1 MSGGARPA
9 RRGDGRPGAA
19 IFRSDVSGYSVSPAQ
34 QKEYECAESGVGE
47 PPRRHFRKA
56 DALISP
62 SIRSDS
68 IGPGRAARLCAAA
81 GLSLLLAGCQMF
93 AGLGE
98 DSVRESAFRPSERP
112 MTVDTVSRNDR
123 LAELARAQHPR
134 ILATYGGEYSDP
146 KLERMVAKVVGSLTT
161 VSSNP
166 TQAYRITILNS
177 PNVNAFALPGGYLY
191 VTRGLLALAND
202 SAELAAVIAHEMGHV
217 TANHGVQRQQKE
229 AEEAVAT
236 KVATDILGAS
246 PTAKVAVIRGKLR
259 LAQFSR
265 NQELEADAI
274 GIRASGLAGFDPNAA
289 GRFLQSMAAYS
300 DFRAISG
307 ATDPSLDFLA
317 SHPNTPQ
324 RIELAH
330 RHALQFGSAASG
342 RRDRDSFLEGIDGLL
357 FGDTP
362 EEGFV
367 RGNTFT
373 HPRLGI
379 SFSVPD
385 GFVIDNSAVAVT
397 ATGPGDMAIRFDGV
411 VVDPDTPLTDYV
423 RSGWVA
429 GLDNG
434 SVRAERINGNDAAI
448 ARARAEGWQFDITVI
463 RAGGQVYRLL
473 TAAPL
478 GNASLDAVAASV
490 GGSFRTLTAADKASL
505 KPLRIRVVTVK
516 PGQTAGSIAAS
527 MVGVNRKLE
536 LFQLLNALPK
546 GATVSAGDKVKIITD
561 R

>member
-1 MSGGARPA
+1 MPRI
-9 RRGDGRPGAA
+9 RPGT
-19 IFRSDVSGYSVSPAQ
+19 V
-34 QKEYECAESGVGE
+34 
-47 PPRRHFRKA
+47 
-56 DALISP
+56 
-62 SIRSDS
+62 
-68 IGPGRAARLCAAA
+68 IGANRAARLCAAA

-93 AGLGE
+93 SGIGG
-98 DSVRESAFRPSERP
+98 DTVRESAFRPSDRP
-112 MTVDTVSRNDR
+112 VTVDSVSRNDR

-146 KLERMVAKVVGSLTT
+146 RLERMVAKVVGSLTT

-217 TANHGVQRQQKE
+217 TANHGLQRQQKE

-246 PTAKVAVIRGKLR
+246 PTAKAAVIRGKLR

-274 GIRASGLAGFDPNAA
+274 GIQASGQAGYDPSAA

-307 ATDPSLDFLA
+307 ASDASLDFLA
-317 SHPNTPQ
+317 SHPNAPQ
-324 RIELAH
+324 RIQLAQQ
-330 RHALQFGSAASG
+330 HARRFGTSGDG
-342 RRDRDSFLEGIDGLL
+342 RRDRDSFLQGIDGLL
-357 FGDTP
+357 FGDTA

-367 RGNTFT
+367 RGNTFM

-379 SFSVPD
+379 SFAVPD

-411 VVDPDTPLTDYV
+411 VVDPETPLTDYIG
-423 RSGWVA
+423 SGWVA
-429 GLDNG
+429 GLDES
-434 SVRAERINGNDAAI
+434 SVRAVTINGNDAAV

-463 RAGGQVYRLL
+463 RSGGQVYRLL

-478 GNASLDAVAASV
+478 GNPSLAEVAGSV
-490 GGSFRTLTAADKASL
+490 GGSFRTLSSADKARL
-505 KPLRIRVVTVK
+505 KPLRIRVVTVR
-516 PGQTAGSIAAS
+516 PGQTAGSIAAA
-527 MVGVNRKLE
+527 MVGVDRKLE
-536 LFQLLNALPK
+536 LFQLLNALPQ
-546 GATVSAGDKVKIITD
+546 GASVSVGDKVKIITD
-561 R
+561 Q